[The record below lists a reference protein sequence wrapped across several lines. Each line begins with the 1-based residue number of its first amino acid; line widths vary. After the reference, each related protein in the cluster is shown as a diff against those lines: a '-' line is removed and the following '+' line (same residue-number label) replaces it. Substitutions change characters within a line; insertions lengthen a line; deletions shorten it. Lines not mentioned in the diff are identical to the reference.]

1 MLVQCE
7 VIKCQRAKYA
17 EPIVK
22 QDTDLDIQIVII
34 KILINEFID
43 SVESSMSKIDNYYPV
58 IYPDVM
64 NEETKKYIAYADY
77 KNLEKEI
84 NAFIENGGI

>member
-1 MLVQCE
+1 MRL
-7 VIKCQRAKYA
+7 I
-17 EPIVK
+17 
-22 QDTDLDIQIVII
+22 
-34 KILINEFID
+34 INEFID
-43 SVESSMSKIDNYYPV
+43 SVESSMSKIDNYDPV

-84 NAFIENGGI
+84 NTFIENGGV